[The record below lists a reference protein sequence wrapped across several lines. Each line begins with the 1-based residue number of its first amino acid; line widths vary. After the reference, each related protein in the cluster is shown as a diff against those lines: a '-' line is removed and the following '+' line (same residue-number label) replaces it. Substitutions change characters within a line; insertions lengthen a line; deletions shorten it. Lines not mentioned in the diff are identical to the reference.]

1 MKFEGTERRGA
12 ETRETGYTRMTATPQ
27 PLGGSQGFVSA
38 LEKDI
43 AELKKR
49 LVREAVS
56 AVGMLEAALAALW
69 TLDKPT
75 AAEIRKRDDSIDAEE
90 VRIEQACLR
99 LIALQQPMA
108 RDFRILA
115 FILKVNADV
124 ERVGDHATS
133 ITKVTMKMN
142 RAEPPEWPTSLREM
156 GERVPMI
163 CHATL
168 RALLD
173 ENVDAAREVVASD
186 KRIDELDKKVF
197 EETLAWMRAHPN
209 EPEIGLYMTRTGR
222 ELERVG
228 DLMANIAEDIVYLGT
243 GQIIRHEKRLLRSAA
258 AGASTPAP

>member
-1 MKFEGTERRGA
+1 
-12 ETRETGYTRMTATPQ
+12 MTATPQ
-27 PLGGSQGFVSA
+27 PGGAQGFVSQ

-43 AELKKR
+43 GELKKR

-56 AVGMLEAALAALW
+56 AVGMLEAALAAMW
-69 TLDKPT
+69 PLDRET
-75 AAEIRKRDDSIDAEE
+75 AKEIRRRDDSIDAEE
-90 VRIEQACLR
+90 VRIEEACLR

-115 FILKVNADV
+115 FILKVNSEV
-124 ERVGDHATS
+124 ERVGDHAAS
-133 ITKVTMKMN
+133 IAKITMKIQ

-197 EETLAWMRAHPN
+197 EETLAWMRAHPS
-209 EPEIGLYMTRTGR
+209 EPELGIYMARTGR

-243 GQIIRHEKRLLRSAA
+243 GQIIRHEKRMLREAQA
-258 AGASTPAP
+258 QAQPQTP